1 MSKDKTNLNTTKEQE
16 RAELHRAIWQI
27 ANDLRGS
34 VDGWDFKQ
42 YVLGILFYRFISENL
57 TNYINAD
64 ERRSGNKDFDYTSL
78 SDKEAEFGRADTV
91 KEKGFYILPS
101 ELFVNVR
108 KNARNNANLNET
120 LSNVFSNIE
129 SSAKGS
135 SSEEDLKGLFDDL
148 DVNSNKLGGTV
159 EKRNQRITKLLEAIG
174 DLRLGDYGDNTIDA
188 FGDAYE
194 YLMAMYAS
202 NAGKSGGEYYTP
214 QEVSELL
221 AEITTVGK
229 KEVNKVYDPCC
240 GSGSLLLKFAKVL
253 GKENV
258 RQGFYG
264 QEINLTTYNLC
275 RINMFLHD
283 INYNNFDIA
292 HGDTLTDPKHWDD
305 EPFDAIVSNPPYSI
319 KWDGDANPIMIND
332 PRFSPAGVLAPKS
345 YADLAFTMHMLS
357 WLSTSG
363 TAAIVEFPGVL
374 YRGGAEAKIRKY
386 LIDNNYVDA
395 VIQLPPDL
403 FFGTT
408 IATCVVILKK
418 SKKDN
423 KTLFIDASAEFVR
436 GGNKNKLSEENRKK
450 ILNAFIER
458 KDIEHFA
465 KIIDNKAIAENDY
478 NLAVSSYVEQK
489 DTREVVD
496 IKELNKEI
504 ERIVKRQSELRSAID
519 EIVGEIEGN

>member
-1 MSKDKTNLNTTKEQE
+1 METKKGSPSKEQE
-16 RAELHRAIWQI
+16 RTELHRTIWQI

-42 YVLGILFYRFISENL
+42 YVLGMLFYRFISENL
-57 TNYINAD
+57 TRHLNDVRAEGAN
-64 ERRSGNKDFDYTSL
+64 FDYANL
-78 SDKEAEFGRADTV
+78 DDEIAELGRKETV
-91 KEKGFYILPS
+91 IEKGFYILPS

-108 KNARNNANLNET
+108 KIAATDTDLNVT
-120 LSNVFSNIE
+120 LSTVFKNIE
-129 SSAKGS
+129 SSAKGAE
-135 SSEEDLKGLFDDL
+135 SEDDLKGLFDDL
-148 DVNSNKLGGTV
+148 DVNSNKLGATV
-159 EKRNQRITKLLEAIG
+159 ERRNQQLVKLLNAVG
-174 DLRLGDYGDNTIDA
+174 DLKLGNYANNTIDA

-194 YLMAMYAS
+194 YLMSMYAS
-202 NAGKSGGEYYTP
+202 NAGKSGGEFYTP

-229 KEVNKVYDPCC
+229 KQVNKVYDPCC

-253 GKENV
+253 GKDNV

-264 QEINLTTYNLC
+264 QEVNLTTYNLC

-283 INYNNFDIA
+283 INYNHFNIA
-292 HGDTLTDPKHWDD
+292 HEDTLMHPAHWDD

-319 KWDGDANPIMIND
+319 KWDGDSNPLLIND

-345 YADLAFTMHMLS
+345 KADLAFTMHMLS

-386 LIDNNYVDA
+386 LIENNYVDA

-408 IATCVVILKK
+408 IATCVIVLKK

-436 GGNKNKLSEENRKK
+436 GGNKNKLSETNRKR
-450 ILNAFIER
+450 ILDAFIARE
-458 KDIEHFA
+458 DIEHFA
-465 KIIDNKAIAENDY
+465 KLVDNSAIAANDY
-478 NLAVSSYVEQK
+478 NIAVSSYVEQK
-489 DTREVVD
+489 DTREV
-496 IKELNKEI
+496 INIEELNNKI
-504 ERIVKRQSELRSAID
+504 RGIVKRQQELRAAID
-519 EIVGEIEGN
+519 EIVLDIEGK

>member
-1 MSKDKTNLNTTKEQE
+1 MNHNNQNLKMTKEQE

-42 YVLGILFYRFISENL
+42 YVLGMLFYRFISENL

-64 ERRSGNKDFDYTSL
+64 ERRAGKADFDYATL

-108 KNARNNANLNET
+108 KNARNDSNLNET
-120 LSNVFSNIE
+120 LTTVFRNIE
-129 SSAKGS
+129 SSAKGAN
-135 SSEEDLKGLFDDL
+135 SEDDIKGLFDDL

-159 EKRNQRITKLLEAIG
+159 EKRNQKLTKLFESIG
-174 DLRLGDYGDNTIDA
+174 DLRLGNYSDNTIDA

-194 YLMAMYAS
+194 FLMTMYAS
-202 NAGKSGGEYYTP
+202 NAGKSGGEFYTP

-229 KEVNKVYDPCC
+229 KEVNKVYDPAC

-283 INYNNFDIA
+283 INYNNFNVA
-292 HGDTLTDPKHWDD
+292 HGDTLTDPKHWDE

-319 KWDGDANPIMIND
+319 RWEGDANPLLIND

-345 YADLAFTMHMLS
+345 KADLAFTMHMLS

-374 YRGGAEAKIRKY
+374 YRGGAEGKIRKY
-386 LIDNNYVDA
+386 LVDNNYIDA

-408 IATCVVILKK
+408 IATCIIVLKK

-423 KTLFIDASAEFVR
+423 KTLFIDASTEFVR
-436 GGNKNKLSEENRKK
+436 GGNKNKLSEKNRLK
-450 ILNAFIER
+450 ILEAFSTR
-458 KDIEHFA
+458 KDEEYFA
-465 KIIDNKAIAENDY
+465 KLVDNKTIAENDY
-478 NLAVSSYVEQK
+478 NIAVSSYVVGE
-489 DTREVVD
+489 DTREIVD
-496 IKELNKEI
+496 ITELNT
-504 ERIVKRQSELRSAID
+504 RIAQIVSRQNELRTAID
-519 EIVGEIEGN
+519 EIVVDIKG

>member
-1 MSKDKTNLNTTKEQE
+1 MLKEQE

-42 YVLGILFYRFISENL
+42 YVLGMLFYRFISENL
-57 TNYINAD
+57 TNYINKD
-64 ERRSGNKDFDYTSL
+64 ERRSGNKEFDYAGL
-78 SDKEAEFGRADTV
+78 ADKEAEFGRADTI

-108 KNARNNANLNET
+108 AKARHDANLNET
-120 LSNVFSNIE
+120 LTLVFRNIE
-129 SSAKGS
+129 QSAKGWD
-135 SSEEDLKGLFDDL
+135 SEDDLKGLFDDL
-148 DVNSNKLGGTV
+148 DVNSNKLGNTV
-159 EKRNQRITKLLEAIG
+159 EKRNQKLVKLLDAIG
-174 DLRLGDYGDNTIDA
+174 DLGLGNYYDNTIDA

-194 YLMAMYAS
+194 FLMTMYAA
-202 NAGKSGGEYYTP
+202 NAGKSGGEFFTP

-229 KEVNKVYDPCC
+229 KEVNKVYDPAC
-240 GSGSLLLKFAKVL
+240 GSGSLLLKFVKVL

-258 RQGFYG
+258 RQGFFG
-264 QEINLTTYNLC
+264 QEINLTIYNLC

-283 INYNNFDIA
+283 INYNHFDVA

-305 EPFDAIVSNPPYSI
+305 EPFDAIVSNPPYSTR
-319 KWDGDANPIMIND
+319 WEGDGNTLLIND

-345 YADLAFTMHMLS
+345 KADLAFTMHMLS
-357 WLSTSG
+357 WLSTIG

-374 YRGGAEAKIRKY
+374 YRGGAEQKIRKY
-386 LIDNNYVDA
+386 LVENNYIDA

-408 IATCVVILKK
+408 IATCIIVLKK

-436 GGNKNKLSEENRKK
+436 GGNKNKLTDENRSKILKAFTARKDADYFAKLVDNKIIEENG
-450 ILNAFIER
+450 
-458 KDIEHFA
+458 
-465 KIIDNKAIAENDY
+465 Y
-478 NLAVSSYVEQK
+478 NIAVSTYVAQK
-489 DTREVVD
+489 DTREVID
-496 IKELNKEI
+496 IQKLNAEI
-504 ERIVKRQSELRSAID
+504 HDIVARQSKLRAAID
-519 EIVGEIEGN
+519 EIVADLEGKK